1 MKTISLFFLA
11 ILFLISCS
19 KDKRIVTRADDY
31 NRYLVTK
38 KMAASDPVKDEIE
51 FWTKRLKTTK
61 DDEASLIKL
70 AGIHA
75 NLFRS
80 TGLIDHIFK
89 SDSLYQLVLAQYPEG
104 NTEIYQSLAANA
116 ISQHQFLQA
125 KEYAEK
131 ALALNDKK
139 AASLLILVDVSLEIG
154 DYARAKTILNEF
166 KNKNSF
172 AYLIREAK
180 LKDHEGHL
188 DSAILRMEKA
198 YFRIRGNKALS
209 QWALSN
215 LGDMYGHAG
224 RIDEA
229 YRSYLQVLADNPQD
243 DYALK
248 GIAWI
253 AFSNDH
259 NLADA
264 KNIIENISMRK
275 RMPEAHL
282 MLAEIAEMENNETE
296 RLHQLKIFKS
306 MVSPQ
311 GYKKMYH
318 KYLAILEAEDFSNPE
333 AGVEIANE
341 EIANRPTPQS
351 YDLLAW
357 GYYHQKKFKQALDVV
372 IRHIQEQTFEPESYY
387 HMGMIYAANGYK
399 EEARVYLIEALDSE
413 FELGSSITKK
423 IKAVLQSL

>member
-1 MKTISLFFLA
+1 MKTTIIFFWA
-11 ILFLISCS
+11 AFFLISCS
-19 KDKRIVTRADDY
+19 KEKRIVTSIEDY
-31 NRYLVTK
+31 KRYLVTTRVVTN
-38 KMAASDPVKDEIE
+38 DPVKDEIE

-80 TGLIDHIFK
+80 TGLIDHISK
-89 SDSLYQLVLAQYPEG
+89 SDSLYQRVLAQYPEG
-104 NTEIYQSLAANA
+104 NTEIYHSLAANA
-116 ISQHQFLQA
+116 ITQHQFLLA

-139 AASLLILVDVSLEIG
+139 AASLMVLVDVSLEIG
-154 DYARAKTILNEF
+154 DYARAKTILNGF
-166 KNKNSF
+166 RNKNSF

-188 DSAILRMEKA
+188 DSAIVRMEKA
-198 YFRIRGNKALS
+198 YSRIKGNKALS

-224 RIDEA
+224 RIEEA
-229 YRSYLQVLADNPQD
+229 YRLYLKVLADNPYD
-243 DYALK
+243 DYVLK

-253 AFSNDH
+253 ALSNDQ
-259 NLADA
+259 NLAVSKD
-264 KNIIENISMRK
+264 IIENLLMRK

-282 MLAEIAEMENNETE
+282 MLAEIARLENDEIA
-296 RLHQLKIFKS
+296 RLNQLKIFKS
-306 MVSPQ
+306 MVSQ
-311 GYKKMYH
+311 AGYKTMYH
-318 KYLAILEAEDFSNPE
+318 KYLAILEAEDFNNAE
-333 AGVEIANE
+333 AAVEIANK

-372 IRHIQEQTFEPESYY
+372 SHHIQEQTFEPESYY

-399 EEARVYLIEALDSE
+399 EQARHYLIETLDSE
-413 FELGSSITKK
+413 FELGPSITKK
-423 IKAVLQSL
+423 IKVALRSL